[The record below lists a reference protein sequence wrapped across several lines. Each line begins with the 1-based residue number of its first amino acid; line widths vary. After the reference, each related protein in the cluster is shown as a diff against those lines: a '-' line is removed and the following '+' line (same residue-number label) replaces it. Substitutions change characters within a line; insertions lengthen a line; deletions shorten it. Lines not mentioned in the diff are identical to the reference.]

1 MSKLKIRIHPDPIL
15 KQKAAPVTDF
25 GDAMQALFD
34 DMIETMYSADGVGI
48 AAPQVGVSRQ
58 IFIACPTMR
67 RGESFVMVSPVIES
81 ASGKEMGNEGC
92 LSLPGVSA
100 EIFRATKVKLRYHDR
115 HGKQFRV
122 ETENFF
128 ARVIQHEMDHLSGK
142 LLIDHFTG
150 KKRLELLAQF
160 ETAKNG
166 PAKGDKQG
174 SIAANFET
182 AKNFKKI

>member
-25 GDAMQALFD
+25 GAVMQELFD
-34 DMIETMYSADGVGI
+34 NMIETMYAADGVGI
-48 AAPQVGVSRQ
+48 AAPQIGVSRQ

-67 RGESFVMVSPVIES
+67 RGEVFVMVNPVIES
-81 ASGKEMGNEGC
+81 ASGKEPGSEGC

-100 EIFRATKVKLRYHDR
+100 EVFRATKVKIRYYDR

-128 ARVIQHEMDHLSGK
+128 ARVVQHEMDHLNGK
-142 LLIDHFTG
+142 LLIDHFAG
-150 KKRLELLAQF
+150 AKRLELLAQF
-160 ETAKNG
+160 EAAQKNPSKNVKRNGIVAKYGEAQN
-166 PAKGDKQG
+166 
-174 SIAANFET
+174 S
-182 AKNFKKI
+182 KNI